1 MQQTLSQ
8 YGSTYVLLLGAIA
21 VVMATNAPRGIWGWV
36 VERWDLHLFPVRRGL
51 VIESPPEEAR
61 AGAQR
66 ACGRVDRDRL
76 SRSAILRRRELLVL
90 PRARR
95 DAASPLR
102 TEARDLGRA
111 AKKGREDEMREYL
124 KKAPPKPPADVA
136 AVRETVSSILAD
148 VRERGLEAV
157 REYSRR
163 FDGWDPPS
171 FKVPADEIERAK
183 ASIASDVL
191 ASLDFAHA
199 QIERFARLQRESMTD
214 FEVETR
220 PGVFLGQKHIP
231 VANAGAYIPGG
242 KYPMLMSAQMSIL
255 TAKVAGVERV
265 VACAPPYKK
274 QGIYPA
280 MLWSMALAG
289 ADEIWCVG
297 GVQALALMAYGADDY
312 APVEFISGP
321 GNMYVAEAKRQ
332 LFGDVGID
340 LLAGPTEI
348 LIIVDETSDPAIVA
362 ADLLG
367 QAEHGPT
374 SPAWLV
380 SLSRGMAEAVL
391 AEVGRQLEELPT
403 REVAEV
409 SWRDY
414 GEVVVVG
421 DRDEAV
427 AVADEYA
434 PEHLEVQTADPGG
447 SPTGCATTARCASAR
462 RRRSPSPTRPSAR
475 TTPCPTEKAARYTGG
490 LWVGKFLK
498 TVTYQRCTRD
508 GALDIAPHAGR
519 LSDAEQMFGHGLTAY
534 RRLRTSTR
542 RAAARTRQRTGSA
555 VAGS

>member
-1 MQQTLSQ
+1 M
-8 YGSTYVLLLGAIA
+8 
-21 VVMATNAPRGIWGWV
+21 
-36 VERWDLHLFPVRRGL
+36 
-51 VIESPPEEAR
+51 
-61 AGAQR
+61 
-66 ACGRVDRDRL
+66 
-76 SRSAILRRRELLVL
+76 
-90 PRARR
+90 
-95 DAASPLR
+95 
-102 TEARDLGRA
+102 
-111 AKKGREDEMREYL
+111 
-124 KKAPPKPPADVA
+124 
-136 AVRETVSSILAD
+136 
-148 VRERGLEAV
+148 
-157 REYSRR
+157 
-163 FDGWDPPS
+163 
-171 FKVPADEIERAK
+171 
-183 ASIASDVL
+183 L

-255 TAKVAGVERV
+255 TAKVAGVRSRRRLRASLQGSRGSTPRCCGRWRSPAPTRSGASA
-265 VACAPPYKK
+265 ACRRSPSWRTAPRR
-274 QGIYPA
+274 GR
-280 MLWSMALAG
+280 G
-289 ADEIWCVG
+289 DG
-297 GVQALALMAYGADDY
+297 GSAECY

-348 LIIVDETSDPAIVA
+348 LIIADETSDPVIVA

-391 AEVGRQLEELPT
+391 AEVDRQLAELPT

-414 GEVVVVG
+414 GEVVLVG

-434 PEHLEVQTADPGG
+434 PEHLEVQTADPEWFADRLRNYGTLCVG
-447 SPTGCATTARCASAR
+447 EEATIAFSDKAIGTNH
-462 RRRSPSPTRPSAR
+462 TL
-475 TTPCPTEKAARYTGG
+475 PTEKAARYTGG

-498 TVTYQRCTRD
+498 TVTYQRCTRE

-534 RRLRTSTR
+534 RRIEKY
-542 RAAARTRQRTGSA
+542 GSA
-555 VAGS
+555 HA